1 MSTRR
6 TFTVVP
12 TGVGRSDWSQNVE
25 QTVEPQVRSHMYRY
39 NWTVEATYES
49 VDYPGEWAFPN
60 ARIVL
65 LQFEDRDEN
74 LLDYVP
80 SDIKYQMYDAIVSG
94 DYNALTLGAIY
105 KYTYP
110 GLVYLETI
118 LEVFGYGKVPI
129 GLAKGHIFE
138 AGRAY
143 FISLQQWSE
152 KDEYT
157 ASFVVHAYTD
167 VMVG

>member
-6 TFTVVP
+6 TFSVVP
-12 TGVGRSDWSQNVE
+12 TGVGRKDWSQNVE

-39 NWTVEATYES
+39 NWTTETTYEAS
-49 VDYPGEWAFPN
+49 DYPGEWGFPN

-65 LQFEDRDEN
+65 LQFQDLAGN
-74 LLDYVP
+74 VLNYVP
-80 SDIKYQMYDAIVSG
+80 SDVKYLMYDAIVSG

-118 LEVFGYGKVPI
+118 LEVFGYGNVPI
-129 GLAKGHIFE
+129 GLAKGHVFE
-138 AGRAY
+138 AGRVY
-143 FISLQQWSE
+143 LISLQQWSE

-157 ASFVVHAYTD
+157 ASFIVHAYTD
-167 VMVG
+167 LIVG